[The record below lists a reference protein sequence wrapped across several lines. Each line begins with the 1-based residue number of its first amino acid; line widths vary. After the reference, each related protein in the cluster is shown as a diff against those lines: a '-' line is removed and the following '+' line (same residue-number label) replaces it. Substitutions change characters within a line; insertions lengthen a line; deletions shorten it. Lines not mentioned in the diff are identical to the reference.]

1 MLSQYNKEYPRV
13 IKLNKRKKGHRIRF
27 AFLLNSSSIYFE
39 NFSPLFVASTRGFA
53 ILNHWLEII
62 AKITD
67 AE

>member
-1 MLSQYNKEYPRV
+1 MEYPRV
-13 IKLNKRKKGHRIRF
+13 IKVKLRKKGHRMRF
-27 AFLLNSSSIYFE
+27 AFLLNSLIIYGE

-62 AKITD
+62 AKMTD